1 VITDAGLAHPKAL
14 TDLHVLNLKGTRV
27 TDTRVRDFERALPG
41 VRVGR

>member
-1 VITDAGLAHPKAL
+1 L
-14 TDLHVLNLKGTRV
+14 TDLEALILKGSRV